1 MERKPHPVD
10 ASKISKFSL
19 NLPDD
24 CYFEYAFIDQTGQ
37 IKADPQ
43 NLVKADNPWYP
54 NASALIGP
62 KYQADTLLNPSLKAE
77 GNVKRLRPTSAALNE
92 TRRIIT
98 YTPKGFENK
107 ALPVIYAQDGI
118 AYYRIAQLP
127 VILEHLIEDGFR
139 PAHLVFVEPND
150 RTSEYRYNANY
161 RKFMIEELL
170 PLMEVELNCS
180 AERILLGASLGALVS
195 TTLALKHPDLFQ
207 TVLSQSGAFLGSPS
221 EPDFYT
227 GKSSWLLDNI
237 KQEARNETRW
247 YIDTGTIEWLYK
259 INKEVAELLKEKN
272 YELSYAER
280 NAGHNWLNWRNG
292 IANALR
298 FALA

>member
-1 MERKPHPVD
+1 MDRKPHAVD

-19 NLPDD
+19 TLPDD
-24 CYFEYAFIDQTGQ
+24 CYFEYAFIDQEGE

-43 NLVKADNPWYP
+43 NLFTADNPWYP

-77 GNVKRLRPTSAALNE
+77 GNVKRLRPRSAALNE
-92 TRRIIT
+92 TRRIIS
-98 YTPKGFENK
+98 YTPKGFEAK
-107 ALPVIYAQDGI
+107 ALPVIYAQDGV

-127 VILEHLIEDGFR
+127 AILEHLIAEGCR

-150 RTSEYRYNANY
+150 RMSEYRYNADY

-170 PLMEVELNCS
+170 PLIESELNCS
-180 AERILLGASLGALVS
+180 NERILLGASLGALLS
-195 TTLALKHPDLFQ
+195 STLALKHPDLFQ

-227 GKSSWLLDNI
+227 GKSSWLLDTL
-237 KQEARNETRW
+237 KQQTRNETRW
-247 YIDTGTIEWLYK
+247 YIDTGKIEWLYT

-272 YELSYAER
+272 YEVAYAER

-298 FALA
+298 FALT